1 MAEVENFICPECNKK
16 WSYVKISPGIMKE
29 TISIELGGEKELCPD
44 CMQTNKKK
52 SNVMRITMNKSY
64 DPVFLGFQ
72 LLLAIYVSG
81 ALTVFIW
88 RELAQWSVLATIIT
102 LAIEGFLILYGVEKN

>member
-44 CMQTNKKK
+44 CMQKII
-52 SNVMRITMNKSY
+52 SN
-64 DPVFLGFQ
+64 Q
-72 LLLAIYVSG
+72 
-81 ALTVFIW
+81 
-88 RELAQWSVLATIIT
+88 REE
-102 LAIEGFLILYGVEKN
+102 IECYEDNYE